1 MLICFLVIKMFFKNK
16 SGGFEYFIAGL
27 GNPGKEYENTRHNA
41 GFVAAD
47 ILADKFNMRWSKNKF
62 DAIFGDCEIAGAKVI
77 IAKPQTFMNLSG
89 RAVQKIAS
97 FYKIPIDKI
106 VIMHDDV
113 SLDVGKIRIR
123 RKGSAGGQKG
133 MNDIINALGS
143 QEISR
148 IKIGVGAKPH
158 PDYDMKDWVLGHI
171 PKTQEADF
179 KTACEN
185 AAMAVEEIIARG
197 IDSAMNKY
205 SK

>member
-1 MLICFLVIKMFFKNK
+1 MFFKK
-16 SGGFEYFIAGL
+16 DKGGTFEYLIAGL
-27 GNPGKEYENTRHNA
+27 GNPGREYENTRHNA

-47 ILADKFNMRWSKNKF
+47 MISDKFNICLNKSKF
-62 DAIFGDCEIAGAKVI
+62 DAVYGDGTVAGARVLLV
-77 IAKPQTFMNLSG
+77 KPQTYMNLSG
-89 RAVQKIAS
+89 TAVQKLSS
-97 FYKIPIDKI
+97 FYKIPTNKI
-106 VIMHDDV
+106 IIMHDDV

-133 MNDIINALGS
+133 LANIIQLLGTE
-143 QEISR
+143 EIAR

-158 PDYDMKDWVLGHI
+158 PDYDMKDWVLGKI
-171 PKTQEADF
+171 PAEQQADF

-185 AAMAVEEIIARG
+185 TVKAVEEIIAKG

>member
-1 MLICFLVIKMFFKNK
+1 MFFKSK
-16 SGGFEYFIAGL
+16 SGGFDYLVAGL
-27 GNPGKEYENTRHNA
+27 GNPGREYENTRHNA

-47 ILADKFNMRWSKNKF
+47 ILADRFNMKWSKQKF
-62 DAIFGDCEIAGAKVI
+62 DAIFGDCEIAGARVI

-89 RAVQKIAS
+89 RAVQKIAA
-97 FYKIPIDKI
+97 FYKIPLNKI
-106 VIMHDDV
+106 IIMHDDV

-133 MNDIINALGS
+133 LANIIELMGS
-143 QEISR
+143 DEVAR

-158 PDYDMKDWVLGHI
+158 PDYDMKDWVLGRI
-171 PKTQEADF
+171 PKEQETDF
-179 KTACEN
+179 KAACEN
-185 AAMAVEEIIARG
+185 AAKAIGEIVARG